1 MPMSSATITAPAG
14 RDRDERRA
22 GSVLSCCLRQISEAA
37 SRLNVA
43 SETPLVRPSAAL
55 ALFVCL
61 SSFAPCEMFCFILSV
76 SGGTPGCGCATVSH
90 PGPSHL
96 QGWTC
101 CTFSLGTS
109 DCFSHWLLP
118 LTSCKEASPPNGLL
132 LRPGWSVFSGHDSD
146 DCTHTYQN
154 AVFILR

>member
-1 MPMSSATITAPAG
+1 MPMSSSTLTAAAG

-22 GSVLSCCLRQISEAA
+22 ASVLSCCLRQISEAA
-37 SRLNVA
+37 SRLNVV
-43 SETPLVRPSAAL
+43 SETTLVRPSAAF

-76 SGGTPGCGCATVSH
+76 NGGTPGCDCATVSR
-90 PGPSHL
+90 PSPSHL

-101 CTFSLGTS
+101 CAFSLGTS
-109 DCFSHWLLP
+109 DCFSHRLLP
-118 LTSCKEASPPNGLL
+118 LTSCNEASPPNGLL
-132 LRPGWSVFSGHDSD
+132 LRPGGSVLSGHDSD
-146 DCTHTYQN
+146 DCTHTDQN